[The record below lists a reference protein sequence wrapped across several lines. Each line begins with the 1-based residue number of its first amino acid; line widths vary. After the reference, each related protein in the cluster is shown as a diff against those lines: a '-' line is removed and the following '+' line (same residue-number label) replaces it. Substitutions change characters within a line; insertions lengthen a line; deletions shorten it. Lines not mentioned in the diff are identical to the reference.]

1 MSNVVMTILCTY
13 HDQSPNLDLI
23 WLNAINEAASV
34 AKKARSFCL
43 FICENLL
50 LPHYSECRSLAA
62 VLLRKEAP
70 HGSSARPAFGV
81 SGSAAA
87 DG

>member
-34 AKKARSFCL
+34 AKKARS
-43 FICENLL
+43 
-50 LPHYSECRSLAA
+50 
-62 VLLRKEAP
+62 
-70 HGSSARPAFGV
+70 
-81 SGSAAA
+81 
-87 DG
+87 